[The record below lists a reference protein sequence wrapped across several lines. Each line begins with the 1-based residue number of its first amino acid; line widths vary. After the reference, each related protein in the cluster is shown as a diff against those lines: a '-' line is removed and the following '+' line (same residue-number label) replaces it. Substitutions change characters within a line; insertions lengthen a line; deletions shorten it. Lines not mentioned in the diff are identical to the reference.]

1 MFCEVAAGMDMLLD
15 LLSDGA
21 LIAIAAYLIG
31 RNKFIAACVSTP
43 HRPRCFATL
52 VAIFAPL
59 SIMGTY
65 NGIPVEGALANT
77 RLVGALM
84 GGILGGPWVGLTVGA
99 ISGLHRYSL
108 GGFTAEACGLSALTG
123 GLLAGLV
130 RSRLGLHR
138 LNWKIGAA
146 VALAGEIVQKGLV
159 FVFGPFEA
167 AWALEKVIAVPTTLV
182 STLGTVIFI
191 IIIEDLQKTR
201 ETHSAQAAELSLEI
215 ASRTLPYL
223 RQGLTPASAQRTAE
237 IIHELTK
244 MDAVCITDREKILA
258 FVGRGDDHHRA
269 GQPISTAS
277 TRRVLDE
284 QRLIVLNTVAD
295 RGCADPDCPLRSGV
309 AAPLFYHGAIVGTIK
324 LSRAT
329 SNTVT
334 AVDIRL
340 VDGLA
345 HLLSVQIQ
353 LAEVDNQKK
362 LREKAELKA
371 LQAQINPHFLFNTL
385 NAVMSFC
392 RTKPETARTLL
403 ANLATIMQRSFSAR
417 GDFAPL
423 RDELD
428 GIVAYLE
435 IAKTRFGSRLTVDI
449 AVDEAARQALVPVLA
464 LQPLVENAL
473 EHGLFPKLSHC
484 CLSVRATAGDG
495 ELLITVTDNGVG
507 IPAARLATLL
517 TSAEGIGVKNVHR
530 RLASIYGSGYGLTID
545 SEPGAGTRATIR
557 IPFERR
563 ETA

>member
-1 MFCEVAAGMDMLLD
+1 MLLD

-31 RNKFIAACVSTP
+31 RNKFIAECVTTP

-65 NGIPVEGALANT
+65 SGIPVEGALANT

-108 GGFTAEACGLSALTG
+108 GGFTAEACGLSALLG

-138 LNWKIGAA
+138 LNWKVAA
-146 VALAGEIVQKGLV
+146 GVALAGEIVQKGLV
-159 FVFGPFEA
+159 FLLTPLEA
-167 AWALEKVIAVPTTLV
+167 AWALESVIAVPTTLV
-182 STLGTVIFI
+182 SILGTVIFI

-223 RQGLTPASAQRTAE
+223 RQGLTPASAQKTAE
-237 IIHELTK
+237 IVLALTRVE
-244 MDAVCITDREKILA
+244 AVCITDREKVLA
-258 FVGRGDDHHRA
+258 FVGRGDDHHRP

-277 TRRVLDE
+277 TRRVLEE
-284 QRLIVLNTVAD
+284 QKLIVLNTPAD
-295 RGCADPDCPLRSGV
+295 RGCTDPDCPLRSGV
-309 AAPLFYHGAIVGTIK
+309 AAPLFSRGEIVGTIK
-324 LSRAT
+324 LSRTT
-329 SNTVT
+329 SN
-334 AVDIRL
+334 AVNAMDIRL

-353 LAEVDNQKK
+353 LAEADSQRK

-403 ANLATIMQRSFSAR
+403 GHLANIMQRSFSAR

-428 GIVAYLE
+428 GINAYLE
-435 IAKTRFGSRLTVDI
+435 IAKSRFGSRLTVDI
-449 AVDEAARQALVPVLA
+449 AADEAARQALVPVLA

-473 EHGLFPKLSHC
+473 EHGLFPKLSQC
-484 CLSVRATAGDG
+484 RLSVRATAADGD
-495 ELLITVTDNGVG
+495 LTITVTDNGVG
-507 IPAARLATLL
+507 IPAAKLATLF
-517 TSAEGIGVKNVHR
+517 TSAEGIGVKNVHH
-530 RLASIYGSGYGLTID
+530 RLASIYGSSYGLAIA
-545 SEPGAGTRATIR
+545 SKPGEGTRATIR
-557 IPFERR
+557 IPLERR
-563 ETA
+563 DTA

>member
-1 MFCEVAAGMDMLLD
+1 MGMLLD

-21 LIAIAAYLIG
+21 LIALAAYLIG
-31 RNKFIAACVSTP
+31 RNRFIAECSATP
-43 HRPRCFATL
+43 HRARCFATL

-59 SIMGTY
+59 SVIGTY

-84 GGILGGPWVGLTVGA
+84 GGIMGGPWVGLTVGA

-138 LNWKIGAA
+138 LNWRVGAA
-146 VALAGEIVQKGLV
+146 VALAGEVVQKGLV

-167 AWALEKVIAVPTTLV
+167 AWALERVIAVPTTLV
-182 STLGTVIFI
+182 SILGTVIFI

-223 RQGLTPASAQRTAE
+223 RHGLTPASAQKTAE

-244 MDAVCITDREKILA
+244 VDAVCITDRETVLA
-258 FVGRGDDHHRA
+258 FVGLGDDHHRP

-284 QRLIVLNTVAD
+284 QRLIVLNTAAD
-295 RGCADPDCPLRSGV
+295 RGCTMPDCPLQSGV
-309 AAPLFYHGAIVGTIK
+309 AAPLFSHGEIVGTIK
-324 LSRAT
+324 LSRTA
-329 SNTVT
+329 SNTVG
-334 AVDIRL
+334 AMDVRL

-345 HLLSVQIQ
+345 NLLSVQIQ

-385 NAVMSFC
+385 SAVMSFC
-392 RTKPETARTLL
+392 RTRPETARTLL
-403 ANLATIMQRSFSAR
+403 AHLATIMQRSFSAR
-417 GDFAPL
+417 SDFAPL

-428 GIVAYLE
+428 YIVAYLE
-435 IAKTRFGSRLTVDI
+435 IAKTRFGTRLTVDI

-464 LQPLVENAL
+464 VQPLVENAL

-484 CLSVRATAGDG
+484 RLVVQATVADG
-495 ELLITVTDNGVG
+495 ELTIAVIDNGVG
-507 IPAARLATLL
+507 IPAAKLATLF
-517 TSAEGIGVKNVHR
+517 TSAEGIGVKNVHH
-530 RLASIYGSGYGLTID
+530 RLASIYGSGYGLDIA
-545 SEPGAGTRATIR
+545 SEPGEGTRAVIR
-557 IPFERR
+557 IPFARR